1 MCQSLKP
8 ATRQADFKE
17 LAATEADSV
26 VVLRRQSRTEK
37 LHMNTL
43 KTSADCKLNTC
54 VLRLHERSQ
63 LSISA
68 AINSNYSLFKRRNRN
83 KDIRDKCRYMKLK
96 WSSAF
101 LLFWISV
108 MLITFIFSCCSSCKH
123 MHIGTLRQDHVASKN
138 RILSVPPSF
147 TFACA
152 RFHHF
157 RINSPTWTRLLNW
170 TSNQSSLSHR
180 GCDC

>member
-8 ATRQADFKE
+8 ATHQADFKE
-17 LAATEADSV
+17 LAATKADSV

-37 LHMNTL
+37 LHMNTPQ
-43 KTSADCKLNTC
+43 TSDECKRNTC
-54 VLRLHERSQ
+54 VLRLRERSQ

-68 AINSNYSLFKRRNRN
+68 AINSKYSLFKQRNRN

-108 MLITFIFSCCSSCKH
+108 MLITFIFSSCSSCKH

-138 RILSVPPSF
+138 RILSVPPLF
-147 TFACA
+147 TCPF
-152 RFHHF
+152 
-157 RINSPTWTRLLNW
+157 
-170 TSNQSSLSHR
+170 SSLSHYFLLH
-180 GCDC
+180 GLVC